1 MENLSTETQ
10 NENETNQEILE
21 LATKWSRLG
30 ASIIDGLI
38 VMIAT
43 LPLFYFM
50 GGFDGIDQVPPV
62 AAPLSVQFLTAF
74 LGISFY
80 CVINWKLL
88 ETKGQSI
95 GKKLLN
101 IRVVYLDGAQASR
114 KDILVKRYFPYI
126 LCSYIP
132 FIGGIIGLVNVLF
145 IFGKQRRCL
154 HDRIAGT
161 KVVRS

>member
-1 MENLSTETQ
+1 MENQQTETQ
-10 NENETNQEILE
+10 SENGQETLE

-38 VMIAT
+38 IMIAT

-62 AAPLSVQFLTAF
+62 TAPLSVQFLTAF

-80 CVINWKLL
+80 CVVNWKLL

-95 GKKLLN
+95 GKKN
-101 IRVVYLDGAQASR
+101 Y
-114 KDILVKRYFPYI
+114 
-126 LCSYIP
+126 
-132 FIGGIIGLVNVLF
+132 
-145 IFGKQRRCL
+145 
-154 HDRIAGT
+154 
-161 KVVRS
+161 